1 MVSVLYY
8 TVYILCSKN
17 ICMLVVCVCVCVCAC
32 ACALFAAVVILKMTQ
47 FSSYVKRDRVLYLD
61 VSNS

>member
-1 MVSVLYY
+1 MF
-8 TVYILCSKN
+8 
-17 ICMLVVCVCVCVCAC
+17 VVCVC

-47 FSSYVKRDRVLYLD
+47 FCSYVKRDRVLYLD